1 MIWVVGDIHNDYA
14 SFKQLIN
21 IIEERD
27 KEYSLYLLGDI
38 FDRSDYGDVAKPLEL
53 YFAILDLNER
63 QKRICCLR
71 GNHEKLLS
79 EYINLFYGTPE
90 KKRGKLGKYRYNTF
104 GLLNSRLTE
113 WDLLE
118 LANTISKWS
127 IQEEVC
133 VNGINYLLAHART
146 SNPEIQEQDEYYLS
160 GGYNLETF
168 FKEGVDGYISIVGH
182 TPTKNGDVWVNEK
195 KNVIMLDT
203 GCGFRSG
210 KLSCICIDTGEVY
223 QV

>member
-21 IIEERD
+21 IIEEKD
-27 KEYSLYLLGDI
+27 KEYFLYLLGDI
-38 FDRSDYGDVAKPLEL
+38 FDRSYEEARPLEL
-53 YFAILDLNER
+53 YFSILDLIE
-63 QKRICCLR
+63 KEKLVALK
-71 GNHEKLLS
+71 GNHEQLLL
-79 EYINLFYGTPE
+79 EYISNYFATPE
-90 KKRGKLGKYRYNTF
+90 KSRSKLEKYFYNTF
-104 GLLNSRLTE
+104 NLLMKRLTE
-113 WDLLE
+113 VDMLE
-118 LANTISKWS
+118 LADTISKWS

-160 GGYNLETF
+160 GGNNLETF